1 MQNYNNSN
9 GKNNNL
15 ILILLIVL
23 ISLVLIVAVT
33 GIVYMLKNPV
43 GVPNPPATDPVTD
56 PITEPITDPVT
67 DPVTEPL
74 IDANGVEFKTVT
86 VATETKYQG
95 DIILVNKDYAYNF
108 EANSAVQKTVT
119 ELYPIWKSYALY
131 NYKLLNS
138 SLFTTTRGAE
148 LINPLFDAF
157 LLETA
162 ADLGVDVNNTAAVNK
177 QGINDYML
185 TSFYRDYAEQE
196 QTMADSI
203 EKYGSESAALRYC
216 APAGHSEHHTGL
228 AFDVKVFT
236 DDEKSYALGE
246 AKMPEMYNWIF
257 ENCAKYGFI
266 QRYQAGKE
274 AKTGYSEETWH
285 FRYVGVPHAQII
297 AANNF
302 CLEEYIDFI
311 KGYSYDNYLTY
322 DNGTNTYAI
331 YFVEVDF
338 ISEIIPEVKDANG
351 NIITPSSVVEV
362 MASETNLP
370 VPANFPYEISGNNV
384 DGFIITI
391 TLK

>member
-1 MQNYNNSN
+1 M
-9 GKNNNL
+9 
-15 ILILLIVL
+15 
-23 ISLVLIVAVT
+23 
-33 GIVYMLKNPV
+33 
-43 GVPNPPATDPVTD
+43 
-56 PITEPITDPVT
+56 
-67 DPVTEPL
+67 
-74 IDANGVEFKTVT
+74 TVRN
-86 VATETKYQG
+86 EC
-95 DIILVNKDYAYNF
+95 
-108 EANSAVQKTVT
+108 
-119 ELYPIWKSYALY
+119 ALY

-246 AKMPEMYNWIF
+246 AKMPEIYNWIF

-285 FRYVGVPHAQII
+285 FRYVGVPHSQMI

-302 CLEEYIDFI
+302 CLEEYIDYI

-322 DNGTNTYAI
+322 DNGEHTYAI
-331 YFVEVDF
+331 YYAEVDF
-338 ISEIIPEVKDANG
+338 VSEIIPEVKDANG

-370 VPANFPYEISGNNV
+370 VPANFPYEVSGNNV
-384 DGFIITI
+384 DGFIITV